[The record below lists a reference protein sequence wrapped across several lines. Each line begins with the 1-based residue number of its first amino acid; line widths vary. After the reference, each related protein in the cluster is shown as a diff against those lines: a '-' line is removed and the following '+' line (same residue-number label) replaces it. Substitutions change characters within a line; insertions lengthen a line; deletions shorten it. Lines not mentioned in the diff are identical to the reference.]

1 MYGFC
6 KPGIQSAPGK
16 RGCNGAPAA
25 WGGAVF
31 MSRRRIAALE
41 VSLLL
46 LVAMLANAASRSNEI
61 RITILDSETHTVS
74 LSGNDVPKNCDGV
87 NFDAYCNNS
96 KTTRVTNTLLV
107 QAGDD
112 PPFRVTCNI
121 DSKWSK
127 CVPLPK
133 GESFDARREK
143 HGVVVYYIDDKGK
156 ARSQLYTL
164 VAVDRKTPPLATATP
179 PQSSPAPAPVPHTAV
194 QAQNSATPAPLL
206 APAPGAPPEKP
217 LSEKV
222 KCNFNS
228 TPPGA
233 EITVDWRYV
242 GNTPSEI
249 GLVPGTHVVVISMPG
264 FAEWKR
270 ELTVAADSA
279 VNVTANLQKTQP

>member
-1 MYGFC
+1 
-6 KPGIQSAPGK
+6 
-16 RGCNGAPAA
+16 
-25 WGGAVF
+25 
-31 MSRRRIAALE
+31 
-41 VSLLL
+41 L
-46 LVAMLANAASRSNEI
+46 LVAMLANAASRSNDI

-74 LSGNDVPKNCDGV
+74 LSGGDVPKNCDGV

-107 QAGDD
+107 QAGND
-112 PPFRVTCNI
+112 PPFRVSCNI

-156 ARSQLYTL
+156 ARSQLYTF
-164 VAVDRKTPPLATATP
+164 VAADGKVPSLATATP
-179 PQSSPAPAPVPHTAV
+179 SQNSPAPAPVPHTAAPV
-194 QAQNSATPAPLL
+194 QNSATRAPLP
-206 APAPGAPPEKP
+206 APAPGALPEKP

-222 KCNFNS
+222 KCNFSS
-228 TPPGA
+228 TPSGA

-249 GLVPGTHVVVISMPG
+249 GLSPGTHVVAISLPG

-270 ELTVAADSA
+270 ELTVEANSA
-279 VNVTANLQKTQP
+279 VNVTATLQKAQP